1 MRWAGQAPGAGCLS
15 LVLSA
20 CPCRLSQLSHT
31 WHAGLHS
38 VSQDLR
44 AITVPAVLPL
54 PTHSL
59 CVPLGILCVHLCVCV
74 CLCVHPH
81 CWGSVSFRGPAYQCM
96 CLVAVPVSS
105 CVALRAAVLTKLSR
119 RSLPLLHA
127 PPTPPA
133 ARPLPHGH
141 PHLVPS
147 LSPSWTE
154 IPASQNGTG

>member
-1 MRWAGQAPGAGCLS
+1 
-15 LVLSA
+15 
-20 CPCRLSQLSHT
+20 
-31 WHAGLHS
+31 
-38 VSQDLR
+38 
-44 AITVPAVLPL
+44 
-54 PTHSL
+54 
-59 CVPLGILCVHLCVCV
+59 
-74 CLCVHPH
+74 
-81 CWGSVSFRGPAYQCM
+81 M